1 MTNFMQRISIVFSG
15 VAMIGLAYP
24 AHADTLREKQ
34 TEACKGDAL
43 RLCALAIPN
52 EKKITH
58 AWSVSRISSAPNVAL
73 FLKKAQKHLR
83 HISQNPN
90 NHVLNV

>member
-1 MTNFMQRISIVFSG
+1 MNNYIWRACVMLSG
-15 VAMIGLAYP
+15 VIVIGVASP

-52 EKKITH
+52 EKKITQCMERKQDKLSPKCR
-58 AWSVSRISSAPNVAL
+58 A
-73 FLKKAQKHLR
+73 FFKKDPKTSPARKTK
-83 HISQNPN
+83 PK
-90 NHVLNV
+90 

>member
-1 MTNFMQRISIVFSG
+1 MGDRMTNFMQRISIVFSG

-52 EKKITH
+52 EKKITQCMERKQDKLSPKCR
-58 AWSVSRISSAPNVAL
+58 AFFKKGTKAPPAH
-73 FLKKAQKHLR
+73 KPKSK
-83 HISQNPN
+83 
-90 NHVLNV
+90 

>member
-1 MTNFMQRISIVFSG
+1 MEYRMTHFMRRISIMLSS

-24 AHADTLREKQ
+24 AHADALREKQ

-52 EKKITH
+52 EKKITKCMERKQDQLSPKCR
-58 AWSVSRISSAPNVAL
+58 A
-73 FLKKAQKHLR
+73 FFKKGSKTPQAHKPK
-83 HISQNPN
+83 SK
-90 NHVLNV
+90 